1 MTGVELQ
8 ILTYARHYLSLT
20 RRGSL
25 ARHTYYGTGHTFMMV
40 ISEDPWHFHLLLSVK
55 QWSCHYLF

>member
-8 ILTYARHYLSLT
+8 ILTYTRHYLSLIS
-20 RRGSL
+20 RGSL

-40 ISEDPWHFHLLLSVK
+40 ISEDS
-55 QWSCHYLF
+55 